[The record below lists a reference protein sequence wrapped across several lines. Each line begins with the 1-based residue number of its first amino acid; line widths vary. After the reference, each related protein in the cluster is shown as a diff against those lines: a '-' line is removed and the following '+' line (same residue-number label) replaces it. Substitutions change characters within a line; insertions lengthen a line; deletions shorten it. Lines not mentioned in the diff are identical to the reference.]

1 LDYQRRDF
9 TINAIYY
16 TTQKL
21 KTPVYENDKEIDD
34 ETLLKILKKEGFI
47 YLKNV
52 ETLIIQD
59 KKFLEQTFPKSK
71 CDTDYLYYLL
81 DIQKDGYLY

>member
-16 TTQKL
+16 NSQKL
-21 KTPVYENDKEIDD
+21 KTPSYEKDKPVTD
-34 ETLLKILKKEGFI
+34 EDILKILKKEGFI
-47 YLKNV
+47 YLKNT

-59 KKFLEQTFPKSK
+59 QKLLAQTFPK
-71 CDTDYLYYLL
+71 
-81 DIQKDGYLY
+81 

>member
-16 TTQKL
+16 NSQKL
-21 KTPVYENDKEIDD
+21 KTPNYENDKSVTD
-34 ETLLKILKKEGFI
+34 EDILKILKKEGFI
-47 YLKNV
+47 YLKNT

-59 KKFLEQTFPKSK
+59 QKLLAQTFPK
-71 CDTDYLYYLL
+71 
-81 DIQKDGYLY
+81 